1 MKKIRWQVG
10 VLALILG
17 AFAAL
22 GQKTTA
28 ETLFREA
35 LMKERA
41 EGSLREAIF
50 RYERIIADFSSDKQF
65 AAQAMYQLSRIYGKQ
80 GDPRAKDMLTRLS
93 RTGIAPYAA
102 RAQAMLVEQTSAA
115 STEPGPFPE
124 VKLDVN
130 DDLGS
135 PDGRFIVYHKDVSKS
150 GALYLRELATGVER
164 VLVEGGFIIHPA
176 WSPDSNRL
184 AYRFSSYDE
193 KIREIRI
200 VQISNGKT
208 VNLGVHGWPI
218 TWTDSGEIFFY
229 LPNYAA
235 GGADYSLLP
244 ATGGTPRKVYTGAFS
259 AAVTPDGSRLIV
271 PDSKKLFVI
280 DLATGNSQELTAFA
294 GSENQAMISPDGRLV
309 AFLANPEG
317 SWALYI
323 APLDKGFPVKNPL
336 KVKDIDMG
344 DAPAAGRPWRKWWTR
359 SGILTFPLGQSESN
373 IYRVDVDPKSGRAV
387 DAPMRLT
394 QDAAINSAPSISPD
408 GKRIAYWYSHRGK
421 AGLAVMDSTGANERP
436 LFEQTLNVQPLYWR
450 SPEQIMFL
458 NTKPREGE
466 KPAIYTANVNSGELE
481 RVAQSEGLYWH
492 YVRARNEI
500 LQVVGDF
507 PKAATV
513 LKALSL
519 ADGKQRVV
527 ATVDGLAGFM
537 AISPDGKRIAYMAAR
552 RGQSSTGLIYEMALM
567 SINGEPLGRLLSDQ
581 QEWLEPDAW
590 SPDGK
595 YLLYTPGTG
604 PRVMNV
610 ETRES
615 WPLRNEIA
623 PGAGGN
629 WGGSSW
635 SPDGTFILLGKRAQT
650 EERLTWSGVTA
661 DAVARLMEDR

>member
-10 VLALILG
+10 ILALILG

-50 RYERIIADFSSDKQF
+50 RYERIIADFPNDKQF
-65 AAQAMYQLSRIYGKQ
+65 AAQAMYQLSQIYGKLR
-80 GDPRAKDMLTRLS
+80 DPRAKDMLARLS

-102 RAQAMLVEQTSAA
+102 RAQAALAEQTSAA
-115 STEPGPFPE
+115 PGPFPE
-124 VKLDVN
+124 VKLDEN
-130 DDLGS
+130 DDRGS
-135 PDGRFIVYHKDVSKS
+135 PDGRFVVYHKDAWKS
-150 GALYLRELATGVER
+150 GVLYLKELATGVER
-164 VLVEGGFIIHPA
+164 VLVDGGYVMNPA
-176 WSPDSNRL
+176 WSPDSTRL
-184 AYRFSSYDE
+184 AYSFDSYDE

-200 VQISNGKT
+200 VHISSGET

-218 TWTDSGEIFFY
+218 TWTDSGEIFFF

-244 ATGGTPRKVYTGAFS
+244 ATGGTPRKVHTGGFS
-259 AAVTPDGSRLIV
+259 AALTPDGARLIV
-271 PDSKKLFVI
+271 QESKKLFAI
-280 DLATGNSQELTAFA
+280 DLATGHSQAITAFA
-294 GSENQAMISPDGRLV
+294 GSESQPMISPDGRLV

-317 SWALYI
+317 RWALYI
-323 APLDKGFPVKNPL
+323 APFDKGLPVKNPL
-336 KVKDIDMG
+336 KVKDIDVG
-344 DAPAAGRPWRKWWTR
+344 DAPASGRPWRKWWTR
-359 SGILTFPLGQSESN
+359 NGILTFPLGRSEAN

-387 DAPMRLT
+387 DAPVRLT
-394 QDAAINSAPSISPD
+394 QDTASNDSPSISPD
-408 GKRIAYWYSHRGK
+408 GKRIAYWYAHRGK
-421 AGLAVMDSTGANERP
+421 AGLAVMDSSGANERP
-436 LFEQTLNVQPLYWR
+436 LFEQFLNVPPLYWR

-458 NTKPREGE
+458 NTKPPGE
-466 KPAIYTANVNSGELE
+466 KKRAVYTVNVNSGALE
-481 RVAQSEGLYWH
+481 RVAESEGLYWH
-492 YVRARNEI
+492 YVPGRNEI

-507 PKAATV
+507 PKPATV

-527 ATVDGLAGFM
+527 ATVDNLAGLM

-552 RGQSSTGLIYEMALM
+552 RGQSATGLLYEMALM
-567 SINGEPLGRLLSDQ
+567 SINGEPLGSLLSNQ
-581 QEWLEPDAW
+581 QEWLNPDAW

-615 WPLRNEIA
+615 WPLHKETSDSNWR
-623 PGAGGN
+623 GG
-629 WGGSSW
+629 SW
-635 SPDGTFILLGKRAQT
+635 SPDGTFILLVKATQT
-650 EERLTWSGVTA
+650 EERVAWSGVTA
-661 DAVARLMEDR
+661 DAVSRLMEDR

>member
-10 VLALILG
+10 ILALILG
-17 AFAAL
+17 TFAAL

-50 RYERIIADFSSDKQF
+50 RYERIIADFPNDKQF
-65 AAQAMYQLSRIYGKQ
+65 AARAMFQLSQLYGKQ
-80 GDPRAKDMLTRLS
+80 RDPRARDMLVRLS

-102 RAQAMLVEQTSAA
+102 RAQATLAEQTSAPPA
-115 STEPGPFPE
+115 PGPFPE

-130 DDLGS
+130 DDRGS
-135 PDGRFIVYHKDVSKS
+135 PDGRFVVYHKDVWKS
-150 GALYLRELATGVER
+150 GVLYLKELATGTER
-164 VLVEGGFIIHPA
+164 VLVDGGSVMHPA
-176 WSPDSNRL
+176 WSPDSTRL

-200 VQISNGKT
+200 VQISSGKT

-218 TWTDSGEIFFY
+218 SWTDSGEIFFY

-235 GGADYSLLP
+235 DGSDYFLLP
-244 ATGGTPRKVYTGAFS
+244 ATGGTPRKVHTGGS
-259 AAVTPDGSRLIV
+259 PAVTPDGSRLIV
-271 PDSKKLFVI
+271 QESKKLFAI
-280 DLATGNSQELTAFA
+280 DLATGHSQAITAFA

-317 SWALYI
+317 RWALYI
-323 APLDKGFPVKNPL
+323 APLDKGLPVKNPL
-336 KVKDIDMG
+336 KVKDIDVG
-344 DAPAAGRPWRKWWTR
+344 DAPASGRPWRKWWTR
-359 SGILTFPLGQSESN
+359 NGILTFPLGRSEAN
-373 IYRVDVDPKSGRAV
+373 IYRVEVDPKSGRAV
-387 DAPMRLT
+387 DAPVRLT
-394 QDAAINSAPSISPD
+394 QDAASNAGPSISPD
-408 GKRIAYWYSHRGK
+408 GKRIAYWYAHRGK

-436 LFEQTLNVQPLYWR
+436 LFEQVLNVHPLYWR
-450 SPEQIMFL
+450 STEQIMFL
-458 NTKPREGE
+458 NTKPPGE
-466 KPAIYTANVNSGELE
+466 KKRAVYTVNVNSGGLE
-481 RVAQSEGLYWH
+481 PVAETEGLYWH
-492 YVRARNEI
+492 YVPGRNEI

-507 PKAATV
+507 PKPATV

-527 ATVDGLAGFM
+527 ATVDNMAGFM

-552 RGQSSTGLIYEMALM
+552 RGQSANQLIYEMALM
-567 SINGEPLGRLLSDQ
+567 SINGEPLGTLLSDQ
-581 QEWLEPDAW
+581 KEWLNPNAW

-595 YLLYTPGTG
+595 YLLYTPETG

-615 WPLRNEIA
+615 WPLHATLIYRSDNNWE
-623 PGAGGN
+623 GG
-629 WGGSSW
+629 SW
-635 SPDGTFILLGKRAQT
+635 SPDGTFILLVKAMKT
-650 EERLTWSGVTA
+650 EERVAWSGVTA
-661 DAVARLMEDR
+661 DAVSRLMEDR

>member
-10 VLALILG
+10 ILALILG

-50 RYERIIADFSSDKQF
+50 RYERIIADFPNDKQF
-65 AAQAMYQLSRIYGKQ
+65 AAQAMYQLSQIYGKLR
-80 GDPRAKDMLTRLS
+80 DPRAKDMLARLS

-102 RAQAMLVEQTSAA
+102 RAQAALAEQTSAA
-115 STEPGPFPE
+115 PGPFPE
-124 VKLDVN
+124 VKLDEN
-130 DDLGS
+130 DDRGS
-135 PDGRFIVYHKDVSKS
+135 PDGRFVVYHKDAWKS
-150 GALYLRELATGVER
+150 GVLYLKELATGVER
-164 VLVEGGFIIHPA
+164 VLVDGGYVMNPA
-176 WSPDSNRL
+176 WSPDSTRL
-184 AYRFSSYDE
+184 AYSFDSYDE

-200 VQISNGKT
+200 VHISSGET

-218 TWTDSGEIFFY
+218 TWTDSGEIFFF

-244 ATGGTPRKVYTGAFS
+244 ATGGTPRKVHTGGFS
-259 AAVTPDGSRLIV
+259 AALTPDGTRLIV
-271 PDSKKLFVI
+271 QESKKLFVI
-280 DLATGNSQELTAFA
+280 DLATGHSQAITAFA
-294 GSENQAMISPDGRLV
+294 GSESQPMISPDGRLV

-317 SWALYI
+317 RWGLYI
-323 APLDKGFPVKNPL
+323 APLDKGLPVKNPL
-336 KVKDIDMG
+336 KVKDIDVG
-344 DAPAAGRPWRKWWTR
+344 DAPASGRPWRKWWTR
-359 SGILTFPLGQSESN
+359 NGILTFPLGRSEAN

-387 DAPMRLT
+387 GAPVRLT
-394 QDAAINSAPSISPD
+394 QDTASNGSPSISPD
-408 GKRIAYWYSHRGK
+408 GKRIAYWYAHRGK
-421 AGLAVMDSTGANERP
+421 AGLAVMDSSGANERP
-436 LFEQTLNVQPLYWR
+436 LFEQFLNVPPLYWR

-458 NTKPREGE
+458 NTKPPGE
-466 KPAIYTANVNSGELE
+466 KKRAVYTVNVNSGALE
-481 RVAQSEGLYWH
+481 RVAESEGLYWH
-492 YVRARNEI
+492 YVPGRNEI

-507 PKAATV
+507 PKPATV

-527 ATVDGLAGFM
+527 ATVDNLAGLM

-552 RGQSSTGLIYEMALM
+552 RGQSTTGLLYEMALM
-567 SINGEPLGRLLSDQ
+567 SINGEPLGSLLSNQ
-581 QEWLEPDAW
+581 QEWLNPDAW

-615 WPLRNEIA
+615 WPLHKETSDSNWR
-623 PGAGGN
+623 GG
-629 WGGSSW
+629 SW
-635 SPDGTFILLGKRAQT
+635 SPDGTFILLVKATQT
-650 EERLTWSGVTA
+650 EERVAWSGVTA
-661 DAVARLMEDR
+661 DAVSRLMEDR